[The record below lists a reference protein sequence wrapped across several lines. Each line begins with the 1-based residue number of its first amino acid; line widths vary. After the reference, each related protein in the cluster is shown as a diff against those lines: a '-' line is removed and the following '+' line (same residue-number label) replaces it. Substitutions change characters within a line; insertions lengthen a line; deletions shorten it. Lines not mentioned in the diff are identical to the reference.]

1 MVLLFCL
8 GTLSWQVSPKRP
20 ERNLPPPS
28 CVGDP
33 CHASLPI
40 SLVSP
45 KVGTTEMQTQGTGR
59 VAYVVVFF
67 FLLFIRER
75 PRACVGNAL
84 QLGGV
89 RQIGCWDKNR
99 APKEVLRQSHFV
111 GDTCFRNS
119 HSRAP
124 YLVTTVFWSI
134 LALRS
139 SFCCWRTWI
148 FSSRIMFFSAYKRRS
163 VKRFSARLLGF
174 GCQEQCLADCSL

>member
-1 MVLLFCL
+1 MGLLLSL

-59 VAYVVVFF
+59 VAYVVVCFV
-67 FLLFIRER
+67 LLFIRER
-75 PRACVGNAL
+75 PRACVGKAS
-84 QLGGV
+84 QLRGV

-99 APKEVLRQSHFV
+99 ALKEVLRQSHFV
-111 GDTCFRNS
+111 GDTCFIPKQVGKGS
-119 HSRAP
+119 PAQ
-124 YLVTTVFWSI
+124 
-134 LALRS
+134 AG
-139 SFCCWRTWI
+139 
-148 FSSRIMFFSAYKRRS
+148 
-163 VKRFSARLLGF
+163 LLGTRSQPLVLETEDR
-174 GCQEQCLADCSL
+174 GPKSPSWVRAALGSEGQLVSQR